1 MSKVL
6 LLKSS
11 ILADYSHSN
20 KMADYFIE
28 QWQEKKPADSITVRD
43 LVSNPIPVIDGEIL
57 TVFATGSSKTQQ
69 QEAYAHKIN
78 FTYTIFS

>member
-1 MSKVL
+1 MKKVL

-28 QWQEKKPADSITVRD
+28 QWQEKTRAI
-43 LVSNPIPVIDGEIL
+43 
-57 TVFATGSSKTQQ
+57 A
-69 QEAYAHKIN
+69 
-78 FTYTIFS
+78 